1 MNLDFVTD
9 IFTWLA
15 QTAASADPWQQGG
28 VLLLAGAIPFIE
40 SYLGSFL
47 GVIVGVPPALAVAAA
62 VVGNIISTFLVIAT
76 ASGIRDAATKNRASK
91 RELTPRQQKIE
102 KYLNRFGVPGV
113 CLLGP
118 LVVASQITAPALVA
132 LGAKRSSVYLFQTI
146 SIIAWGILFGFFGDV
161 VVNWF
166 M

>member
-1 MNLDFVTD
+1 MNLDFVAN

-15 QTAASADPWQQGG
+15 QTAANADPWQQGG
-28 VLLLAGAIPFIE
+28 TLLLAGAIPFIE

-47 GVIVGVPPALAVAAA
+47 GVIIGVPPILAVVAA
-62 VVGNIISTFLVIAT
+62 VAGNIISTFLVIAT
-76 ASGIRDAATKNRASK
+76 AGSIRDAATRKHTGNK
-91 RELTPRQQKIE
+91 ELNPRQQKVG

-132 LGAKRSSVYLFQTI
+132 LGAKKSSVYLFQAI
-146 SIIAWGILFGFFGDV
+146 SIVVWGVLFGFFGDV